1 MLFRSWFVLFSFVLF
16 LLLLFCLL
24 GFGGVVVVVIVFSS
38 TRGTPLLPWIDVSI
52 LLFVH
57 DAKNMSFA
65 L

>member
-1 MLFRSWFVLFSFVLF
+1 MSGF
-16 LLLLFCLL
+16 LLFC
-24 GFGGVVVVVIVFSS
+24 FVVVVVIVLFAWYGGGLVVLIVFLS